1 MEKDI
6 YLEKLKMRDIRPTA
20 MRILIL
26 KAMMQFQKAFSLL
39 DLENYLDTV
48 DKSTIFRTISVF
60 LDHHL
65 IHCIDDGS
73 GSLKYS
79 VCSNECMCSIGDL
92 HAHFYCTNCNKTLCL
107 RKIHVPTV
115 ALPVG
120 FTLQNIN
127 YVLKGLC
134 DECSKKAS
142 SVIYNRHGD

>member
-6 YLEKLKMRDIRPTA
+6 YLEKLKMREIRPTA

-26 KAMMQFQKAFSLL
+26 KAMMQFQQAFSLL

-48 DKSTIFRTISVF
+48 DKSTIFRTISIF

-92 HAHFYCTNCNKTLCL
+92 HAHFYCTNCHKTLCL
-107 RKIHVPTV
+107 RTIHVPTV
-115 ALPVG
+115 ALPAG

-134 DECSKKAS
+134 DECSKKA
-142 SVIYNRHGD
+142 